1 MKTSPVKSERPAVLI
16 VGDDAIVVE
25 YASLVTA
32 AGHRVFYSEK
42 IKTLKSVSQ
51 EISIALELTN
61 LDPALKK
68 SNLVAMDKTLSATT
82 AILSSSI
89 TVSTLEQAGWIWM
102 KHRLIGIAALP
113 SLSGHRTIEVAPCAH
128 TLDATIDVTRR
139 FFASIKKETAVVQD
153 RVGMVLP
160 RILCQVINEALFAVQ
175 QGVAEPKDIDIAM
188 KLGTN
193 YPMGPIEWGEKIGF
207 NQVNA
212 VIAALFADLG
222 EERYRVC
229 PLLKELATTGKFWG

>member
-1 MKTSPVKSERPAVLI
+1 MKSSSANNEKPAVLI
-16 VGDDAIVVE
+16 VGDDAIVAE
-25 YASLVTA
+25 YASLATA
-32 AGHRVFYSEK
+32 AGHRVFSSEK
-42 IKTLKSVSQ
+42 MKNLKSVSAG
-51 EISIALELTN
+51 ISIALELTN
-61 LDPALKK
+61 LDVASKK
-68 SNLVAMDKTLSATT
+68 SNLVVLDRALPVTT
-82 AILSSSI
+82 AILSSSV
-89 TVSTLEQAGWIWM
+89 TVSVLEQSGWIGM

-113 SLSGHRTIEVAPCAH
+113 TMIEHKVIEVAPSAH
-128 TLDATIDVTRR
+128 SLDATVDVARR
-139 FFASIKKETAVVQD
+139 FFSSIKKETAIVQD

-193 YPMGPIEWGEKIGF
+193 YPLGPIEWGEKIGF
-207 NQVNA
+207 NQVYA
-212 VIAALFADLG
+212 VVAALFADLG